1 MPINTLVAYS
11 LLNKESNFK
20 KLLIRMTRQVL
31 LSTAL
36 LLWHCS
42 QSHMPEGGKLNKHDL
57 FPVATK
63 ERFYFQELPVVIHID
78 HEILT
83 AAAAR
88 NPIAE
93 DGTVQ
98 GYVET
103 LFLVLTHPFIPCQ
116 L

>member
-1 MPINTLVAYS
+1 MFAAGSEVISVGL
-11 LLNKESNFK
+11 
-20 KLLIRMTRQVL
+20 R
-31 LSTAL
+31 
-36 LLWHCS
+36 
-42 QSHMPEGGKLNKHDL
+42 
-57 FPVATK
+57 
-63 ERFYFQELPVVIHID
+63 QELPVVIHID